1 MKFQDLRLSEPL
13 LRAIGEKGYTDPTP
27 IQQQAIP
34 PVLEGR
40 DLQGCA
46 QTGTGKTAAFTLPM
60 LQLLAAEP
68 APKGRRPIRAL
79 VLTPTRELAIQI
91 DECCRDYARYTPIR
105 HCVIFGGVNQRP
117 QVDALQKGV
126 DLLVATPGRLLDL
139 IGQGYVTLDT
149 IRFFVLDEADRM
161 LDMGF
166 IHDIRRILPLLP
178 ERRQTLFFSAT
189 MPESIAA
196 LATKILRNPVLV
208 TVTPPAS
215 VVETIA
221 QTVHFAE
228 KAEKSQLLIDL
239 LSASDAQQVL
249 VFSRTKH
256 GADKLAKILN
266 RAGIRSCAIHG
277 NKSQNARVK
286 AMNDFKSG
294 ECRVMIATDI
304 AARGIDIDQLP
315 LVINY
320 ELPEVA
326 ETYVHR
332 IGRTGRAGHEGAAWS
347 FCSEDEFEYLCDIQK
362 LTGLTIPTEGPVPE
376 YALRKAAPARK
387 PAQKAAQR
395 PARTQEPKPAR
406 NAGAK
411 SAQRPARDAD
421 AGQQPAQRP
430 ARNTEQKA
438 ARNAAKTPQSAQNP
452 AQPEAGATSRPSR
465 PRRRRGT
472 RPAPGTPI
480 EPAGKTASR
489 PADATRGQ
497 APKQGSGNAAK
508 AAGNKSAATAAPKNA
523 PNPAP
528 APSAK
533 PSRRRKR
540 GGSGNAAGSAAA
552 AAAIAAPAATAEA
565 LQKKWWKRW
574 L

>member
-196 LATKILRNPVLV
+196 LAAKILRNPVLV

-438 ARNAAKTPQSAQNP
+438 ARNAAKTPQSVQNP

-565 LQKKWWKRW
+565 PQKKWWKRW

>member
-196 LATKILRNPVLV
+196 LAAKILRNPVLV

-332 IGRTGRAGHEGAAWS
+332 IGRTGRAGHDGTAIA
-347 FCSEDEFEYLCDIQK
+347 FCSEDERPLLKDIQK
-362 LTGLTIPTEGPVPE
+362 LTGLVLDPDSGRLTPGMQTDTKSP
-376 YALRKAAPARK
+376 RKQESSQRSAPK
-387 PAQKAAQR
+387 QAAQGGDG
-395 PARTQEPKPAR
+395 RTP
-406 NAGAK
+406 
-411 SAQRPARDAD
+411 
-421 AGQQPAQRP
+421 AGQSGD
-430 ARNTEQKA
+430 
-438 ARNAAKTPQSAQNP
+438 AK
-452 AQPEAGATSRPSR
+452 G
-465 PRRRRGT
+465 PRRRR
-472 RPAPGTPI
+472 RNAPKR
-480 EPAGKTASR
+480 E
-489 PADATRGQ
+489 GQ
-497 APKQGSGNAAK
+497 AQ
-508 AAGNKSAATAAPKNA
+508 SAHAPQPQNGGGQA
-523 PNPAP
+523 SENREPG
-528 APSAK
+528 
-533 PSRRRKR
+533 RRRPHRRRRSDRKSEGQR
-540 GGSGNAAGSAAA
+540 S
-552 AAAIAAPAATAEA
+552 
-565 LQKKWWKRW
+565 
-574 L
+574 